1 MSIAETSQDQSSLAS
16 SDSVTSAPDSSKKS
30 ESRACKMHIVGG
42 IAMLAIGL
50 TLLVVT

>member
-16 SDSVTSAPDSSKKS
+16 SDASASDSDSSKKS

-42 IAMLAIGL
+42 IAMLAVGL
-50 TLLVVT
+50 TLLIVT